1 MKDVK
6 TFLAELDEKRRSQTN
21 GPAAYVP
28 PPFLDP
34 ALEIALRHRWL
45 IAPINGHSK
54 LSFYWNRVG
63 SPSRNREEIELWF
76 DSYINLNWALELE
89 ASGVVALEIELAL
102 SWQSL
107 TFLTGDEWD
116 WQRTLHF
123 AAAGGRWFALFA
135 YEAGLRS
142 LEGFPG
148 MRLRTTGSILI
159 PPSHTPSGIEMK
171 WADPCSPFL
180 PAPAWLRARST

>member
-54 LSFYWNRVG
+54 LSFYLNRVG
-63 SPSRNREEIELWF
+63 SPSRNRGEIELWF
-76 DSYINLNWALELE
+76 DSYINLNWALELK
-89 ASGVVALEIELAL
+89 ASGVIALQIEFGLA
-102 SWQSL
+102 WQSL
-107 TFLTGDEWD
+107 TVLTSDEWD

-123 AAAGGRWFALFA
+123 AAGNRWNVLFA
-135 YEAGLRS
+135 YASGLRS
-142 LEGFPG
+142 LKGFPG
-148 MRLRTTGSILI
+148 LRLASGSILI

-171 WADPCSPFL
+171 WADPCAPLL